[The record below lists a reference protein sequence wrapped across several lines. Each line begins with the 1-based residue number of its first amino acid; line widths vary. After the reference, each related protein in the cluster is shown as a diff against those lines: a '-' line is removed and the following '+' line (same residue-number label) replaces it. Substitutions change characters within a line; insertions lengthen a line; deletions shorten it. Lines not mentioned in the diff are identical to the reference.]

1 MKVEELS
8 SYGKAFDHIPLRG
21 QLVQAKVMLSE
32 LIKKF
37 GLVGALGFMFKV
49 SKRGKLLKK
58 DHGTTIMENFPG
70 LSSSA
75 YKELFLMGAMY
86 QVLSEI
92 DGKEKAYALI
102 QGIVRKVGP
111 TVHAILYDIN
121 NLKKCDGDIYT
132 NFCKLNRSLFENSAA
147 TGFYELEIE
156 EAENLQHI
164 HMTKCLNV
172 DAFTPLGCPE
182 MGRIGCDF
190 DVGGYAPEAL
200 GDQVNLDF
208 RRPCTLANGDD
219 ACEFYYYRKGHAPK
233 DMRTI

>member
-49 SKRGKLLKK
+49 SKRGKQIKK
-58 DHGTTIMENFPG
+58 DHGTTIMESFPG

-75 YKELFLMGAMY
+75 YKELYLMGAMY

-92 DGKEKAYALI
+92 DGKEKAYTFI
-102 QGIVRKVGP
+102 QGIIRKVGP

-121 NLKKCDGDIYT
+121 NLKNVRVISTRISASSTVPCLKIARQLGFM
-132 NFCKLNRSLFENSAA
+132 NLKLRNRKICNTS
-147 TGFYELEIE
+147 T
-156 EAENLQHI
+156 
-164 HMTKCLNV
+164 
-172 DAFTPLGCPE
+172 
-182 MGRIGCDF
+182 
-190 DVGGYAPEAL
+190 
-200 GDQVNLDF
+200 
-208 RRPCTLANGDD
+208 
-219 ACEFYYYRKGHAPK
+219 
-233 DMRTI
+233 

>member
-8 SYGKAFDHIPLRG
+8 SYGKAFDHLPLRG
-21 QLVQAKVMLSE
+21 QLLQARVMFSE

-37 GLVGALGFMFKV
+37 GWFGAIRFMIRV
-49 SKRGKLLKK
+49 SKIGGQLKK
-58 DHGTTIMENFPG
+58 DHGATIRETFPG

-75 YKELFLMGAMY
+75 YKELFMMAAMY
-86 QVLSEI
+86 YALSDI
-92 DGKEKAYALI
+92 DGKDKAYAFI
-102 QGIVRKVGP
+102 QGVVKKVGP
-111 TVHAILYDIN
+111 TVHTILYDIN

-132 NFCKLNRSLFENSAA
+132 NFCKLNRALFENSAA

-156 EAENLQHI
+156 ESENLQHI

-200 GDQVNLDF
+200 GDKVNLDF
-208 RRPCTLANGDD
+208 RRPRTLVNGDD
-219 ACEFYYYRKGHAPK
+219 ACEFYYYRNGHAPK
-233 DMRTI
+233 EMHTI

>member
-32 LIKKF
+32 LVKKF

-49 SKRGKLLKK
+49 SKRGKQLKK
-58 DHGTTIMENFPG
+58 VHGRTIMENFPG

-86 QVLSEI
+86 QVLSDI

-121 NLKKCDGDIYT
+121 NLKKCEGDIYT

-147 TGFYELEIE
+147 TGFYEFEIE
-156 EAENLQHI
+156 ESENLQHI

-172 DAFTPLGCPE
+172 DVFTPLGCPE

-200 GDQVNLDF
+200 GDEVNLDF

-233 DMRTI
+233 EMRTI